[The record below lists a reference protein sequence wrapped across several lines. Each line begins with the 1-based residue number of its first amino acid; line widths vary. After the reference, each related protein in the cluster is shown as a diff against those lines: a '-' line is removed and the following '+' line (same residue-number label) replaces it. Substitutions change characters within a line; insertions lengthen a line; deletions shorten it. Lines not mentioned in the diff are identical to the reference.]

1 MKASDWIDQVK
12 TTLNLPSD
20 YAAAKALHITRSAVS
35 KYRSR
40 ESTLDE
46 ETAISVAKVL
56 HLSPARVVL
65 DQVAERTKSVELK
78 ASISELCVLCQVSIA
93 GLFDVAGRVLSSIAV

>member
-12 TTLNLPSD
+12 SALNLPSD

-46 ETAISVAKVL
+46 DTAISVAKVL
-56 HLSPARVVL
+56 NISPARVVL
-65 DQVAERTKSVELK
+65 DQVAERAKSDELRR
-78 ASISELCVLCQVSIA
+78 SLYDLCILC
-93 GLFDVAGRVLSSIAV
+93 